1 MTAIHDE
8 YRRCGWCSG
17 DALYQAYHDRVW
29 GRPVRDS
36 RELFAKLC
44 LDGQQAGLSWL
55 TILKKQD
62 NYYRAFADFDPEA
75 IAAFSDED
83 LAERLTDPGI
93 VRNRLKVESI
103 RRNARAY
110 LAMMDAGEDFA
121 VFLWSF
127 VGGQPIINRWQRLDQ
142 IPVSTDEAQAMSK
155 ALKKRGFNFVGPTIC
170 YAFMQATGLVMD
182 HLTDCHCFEA
192 CDAEARAFAPVVAK
206 S

>member
-1 MTAIHDE
+1 MTTAEDN
-8 YRRCGWCSG
+8 RKRCGWCSG
-17 DALYQAYHDRVW
+17 DKLYQAYHDQVW
-29 GRPVRDS
+29 GRPVGDG

-62 NYYRAFADFDPEA
+62 NYYRAFADFDPVA
-75 IAAFSDED
+75 IAAFSDDD

-110 LAMMDAGEDFA
+110 LAMQQAGEDFA

-127 VGGQPIINRWQRLDQ
+127 VGAQPIINRWQRLDQ
-142 IPVSTDEAQAMSK
+142 IPVSTPEAEAMSK

-182 HLTDCHCFEA
+182 HLTDCHCFDECTA
-192 CDAEARAFAPVVAK
+192 QARAFSPPMAK

>member
-1 MTAIHDE
+1 MTDANDDK
-8 YRRCGWCSG
+8 RRCGWCGG
-17 DALYQAYHDRVW
+17 DTLYQAYHDNVW
-29 GRPVRDS
+29 GRPVRDG

-44 LDGQQAGLSWL
+44 LDGQQAGLSWI
-55 TILKKQD
+55 TILRKQD
-62 NYYRAFADFDPEA
+62 NYYRAFADFDPVA
-75 IAAFSDED
+75 IAAFSDAD

-110 LAMMDAGEDFA
+110 LAMLDAGDDFA
-121 VFLWSF
+121 AFLWSF
-127 VGGQPIINRWQRLDQ
+127 VDGKPLIHRWSRLDQ
-142 IPVSTDEAQAMSK
+142 IPAVTPQAEAMSK

-182 HLTDCHCFEA
+182 HLTDCHCFDA
-192 CDAEARAFAPVVAK
+192 CVAEAEAFAPIGAK